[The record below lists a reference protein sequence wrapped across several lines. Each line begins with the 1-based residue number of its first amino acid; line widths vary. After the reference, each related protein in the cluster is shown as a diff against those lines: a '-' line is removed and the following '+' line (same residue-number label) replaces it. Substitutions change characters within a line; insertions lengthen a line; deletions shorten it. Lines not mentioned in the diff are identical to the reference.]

1 MCDASM
7 RILVVDD
14 ETALA
19 DLVAKG
25 LERQDM
31 AVDVAYRGDD
41 ADELLSVNDYDV
53 VVLDRDVPGMH
64 GDEVARRVTARRGLT
79 RILMLTAATTLGDRV
94 HGLELGADD
103 YLAKPFEYP
112 ELVARVRALGRR
124 SVAAVPPVL
133 ERGGLLV
140 DTNRRIATRDGR
152 PLDLTAKELGV
163 LEELLRAD
171 GRIVSAEDL
180 LEKVWDMNIDP
191 FTTAVRVTMSKLR
204 RKLGDPDPIRT
215 VPGAGYAL

>member
-1 MCDASM
+1 M
-7 RILVVDD
+7 RVLVVDD
-14 ETALA
+14 EVALA
-19 DLVAKG
+19 ELVAKG
-25 LERQDM
+25 LTRQDM
-31 AVDVAYRGDD
+31 AVDVVHRGDD
-41 ADELLSVNDYDV
+41 ADELLAVNAYDV

-64 GDEVARRVTARRGLT
+64 GDEVARRLAERGSVT
-79 RILMLTAATTLGDRV
+79 RILMLTAASTLTDRV

-103 YLAKPFEYP
+103 YLTKPFEYP

-124 SVAAVPPVL
+124 SVAPVAPVL
-133 ERGGLLV
+133 ERAGLLV

-163 LEELLRAD
+163 LETLLRAD
-171 GRIVSAEDL
+171 GRVVSAEEL

-191 FTTAVRVTMSKLR
+191 FTAAVRVTMSKLR

>member
-1 MCDASM
+1 M
-7 RILVVDD
+7 RVLVVDD

-25 LERQDM
+25 LTRQDM
-31 AVDVAYRGDD
+31 AVDVAYRGDH

-64 GDEVARRVTARRGLT
+64 GDEVARRLAARGSLT
-79 RILMLTAATTLGDRV
+79 RILMLTAATTLHDRV
-94 HGLELGADD
+94 NGLELGADD
-103 YLAKPFEYP
+103 YLTKPFEYP

-124 SVAAVPPVL
+124 SVAPVAPVL
-133 ERGGLLV
+133 ERAGLLV
-140 DTNRRIATRDGR
+140 DTNRRMATRDGR
-152 PLDLTAKELGV
+152 PLDLTSKELGV
-163 LEELLRAD
+163 LETLLRAD
-171 GRIVSAEDL
+171 GRIVSAEEL

-191 FTTAVRVTMSKLR
+191 FTAAVRVTVSKLR

-215 VPGAGYAL
+215 VPGQGYAL